1 MREIQLSAFTM
12 LQESM
17 GKLNSEEI
25 KVLREWDSHLS
36 GFTDDEIASA
46 YEGSL
51 SEARVKLH
59 VAMQSLWKEIKK
71 AFKTSATYRFSENGK
86 FCWKR
91 IEPDHSKTY
100 VYPMWPVVLA
110 FVAGALIF

>member
-1 MREIQLSAFTM
+1 
-12 LQESM
+12 M

-25 KVLREWDSHLS
+25 KTLREWDSHLS

-51 SEARVKLH
+51 SEARVRLH
-59 VAMQSLWKEIKK
+59 LAILRLCKEIKK
-71 AFKTSATYRFSENGK
+71 ASATYRFYDNGK

-91 IEPDHSKTY
+91 IEPDDSKTY